1 MKRGHKRGLIA
12 QTYMLI
18 FIAVI
23 IIGIFTYVTQYQ
35 ISKGTIRSQTR
46 TRAAEAMGEY
56 VSSVKEYPAYSWLLS
71 YWGEHA
77 QELDVEYDVDF
88 TGNTATEKKSELFSA
103 RHPELQLRY
112 CDEAQLEALSEED
125 QKLYAEITY
134 SWLITRI
141 DAIKRNYACDYLF
154 CVMTDTDEGE
164 NPYGYQTF
172 LMSGADPGSVRG
184 TEYEQVYTLGVNVA
198 VDLKGT
204 EKAMRAAVEIGSAF
218 EGIGSER
225 VVGEK
230 FEQSGSYVD
239 YYSALEVK
247 DGKAYLVGATYYQGE
262 MLEEIRISTLW
273 HSLVAMLYQL
283 LLGSLVMLFIFLYM
297 LRPLKKVLSA
307 IRSYTT
313 SKDSRAIEEDME
325 NILSGKRAA
334 AIRQNEIGQLT
345 EDMVDLAK
353 EIDEYTEQIE
363 VQTAARERLGYEL
376 ETAARIQAHMLPEAS
391 PQFPDHPEFAL
402 SASMIPAREV
412 GGDFYDYFLVD
423 DHHLVLVIADVSDKG
438 IPAALFM
445 AQAKALIK
453 SRAMTGEEPAQILFH
468 VNNQLNEDHDAG
480 LFVTVWMAVIDLLTG
495 EGIAANAGHEHPA
508 LCRKGEPFELVVYK
522 HNLVIGMVKDI
533 PYRQH
538 SFRLFP
544 GDRLFVYTDGVPEAS
559 NVSAEQFGTERML
572 ETLNS
577 GPDVPPG
584 ELLDRVGTAVNAF
597 MGEAP
602 RFDDTTMMCL
612 HYKGF

>member
-1 MKRGHKRGLIA
+1 MKRRHKRGLIA

-35 ISKGTIRSQTR
+35 ISKGTIHSQTR

-71 YWGEHA
+71 YWSEHA

-88 TGNTATEKKSELFSA
+88 TGDTATEKKSELFSA

-125 QKLYAEITY
+125 QKLYAEIIY

-204 EKAMRAAVEIGSAF
+204 ERAMRAAVEIGSAF

-230 FEQSGSYVD
+230 FEKSGAYVD
-239 YYSALEVK
+239 YYTALEMK

-262 MLEEIRISTLW
+262 MLKEIRISTLW

-283 LLGSLVMLFIFLYM
+283 LLVSLVMLFIFLYM

-313 SKDSRAIEEDME
+313 SKDSRAIEADME
-325 NILSGKRAA
+325 KILSGKRAA

-353 EIDEYTEQIE
+353 EIDEYTDQIE

-376 ETAARIQAHMLPEAS
+376 ETAARIQAHMLPDAS

-423 DHHLVLVIADVSDKG
+423 DHHLVMVMADVSDKG

-453 SRAMTGEEPAQILFH
+453 SRAMTGEEPGQILFH

-508 LCRKGEPFELVVYK
+508 LCRKGETFELVVYK

-538 SFRLFP
+538 RFRLSP

-559 NVSAEQFGTERML
+559 DVSAEQFGTDRML

-577 GPDVPPG
+577 NPNAAPG
-584 ELLDRVGTAVNAF
+584 ELLDRVGAAVNAF